1 MGMLQ
6 VTIKKVSDH
15 VDASDMVKRMMLS
28 LEEYFEEQD
37 NSCDCESYN
46 VGILR
51 EHNFEEIWEVQ
62 ETYKNTP
69 EIKEK
74 YKNLAKEGKLIYIEV
89 EY

>member
-15 VDASDMVKRMMLS
+15 IDANDMVKRMVLS
-28 LEEYFEEQD
+28 LEEYFNEYD
-37 NSCDCESYN
+37 NSCESYN
-46 VGILR
+46 VGVLR

-62 ETYKNTP
+62 ETYKKTP

-74 YKNLAKEGKLIYIEV
+74 YRNLAKEGKLVFIEID
-89 EY
+89 Y